1 MFKKILVANR
11 GEIALRIIRACREL
25 GIRTGTIY
33 SEADRDSLHVKYAD
47 EAFCVGSAQT
57 RESYLNIPNIIS
69 TAEILGVDA
78 IHPGY
83 GFLAENAHFA
93 EVCEACGFVFIGPSS
108 KTIKVISDKS
118 KARHLMKGAGIAVLP
133 GTNGD
138 IRSDDDAFK
147 MANEIGFP
155 LMIKA
160 KNGGGGRGIKVAHD
174 KDEFKKVLP
183 LAKAEAKSAFGN
195 EEIYLEKYIE
205 NPRHIEVQILS
216 DKKEEMV
223 YLGERDCSL
232 QRKNQKVI
240 EESPSCAVDDNL
252 RKAIGEAAL
261 KAAKAV
267 GYTNL
272 GTVEFL
278 LDVNKNFYFI
288 EMNARIQVEHPVTEM
303 ITNIDLMKEQILLAD
318 GKDLDFHQ
326 EQLEIKNHAIQCR
339 ITAESPEQDFA
350 PSPGTIDAIHLPG
363 GPGIRVDTH
372 IFAGYTVPSF
382 YDSLLVK
389 LITWGTDRNEAIVR
403 MRRALGEVMIS
414 GVETTI
420 PLLRKIIDDD
430 NFLEGKVNTGF
441 IQNYIAKEK
450 EY

>member
-25 GIRTGTIY
+25 GIKTGTIY

-57 RESYLNIPNIIS
+57 SESYLNIPNIIS

-83 GFLAENAHFA
+83 GFLAENVHFA

-118 KARHLMKGAGIAVLP
+118 KARHLMKMAGIPVLP

-147 MANEIGFP
+147 MADEIGFP

-160 KNGGGGRGIKVAHD
+160 KNGGGGRGIRVAHD

-183 LAKAEAKSAFGN
+183 LAKAEARSAFGN
-195 EEIYLEKYIE
+195 EEIYLEKYIK

-216 DKKEEMV
+216 DKKGEMT

-240 EESPSCAVDDNL
+240 EESPSCAVDANL
-252 RKAIGEAAL
+252 RKVIGEAAL
-261 KAAKAV
+261 KAAQAV
-267 GYTNL
+267 DYTNL

-278 LDVNKNFYFI
+278 LDENKNFYFI
-288 EMNARIQVEHPVTEM
+288 EMNARIQVEHPVTE
-303 ITNIDLMKEQILLAD
+303 IIANIDLMKEQILLAD
-318 GKDLDFHQ
+318 GKDLDFPQ
-326 EQLEIKNHAIQCR
+326 EKLEIKNHAIQCR
-339 ITAESPEQDFA
+339 ISAENPERNFA

-363 GPGIRVDTH
+363 GPGIRIDTH

-389 LITWGTDRNEAIVR
+389 LITWGSDRNEAIVR
-403 MRRALGEVMIS
+403 MRRALDEIMIS

-430 NFLEGKVNTGF
+430 NFLEGKVNTSF
-441 IQNYIAKEK
+441 IHNYIISKEGR
-450 EY
+450 